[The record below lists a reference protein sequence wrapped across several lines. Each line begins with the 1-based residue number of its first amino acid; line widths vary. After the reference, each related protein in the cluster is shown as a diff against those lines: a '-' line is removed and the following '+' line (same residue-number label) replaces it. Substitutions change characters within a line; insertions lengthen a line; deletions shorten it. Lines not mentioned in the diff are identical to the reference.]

1 MFKYFVILSLFLIP
15 YYARLPGLCAQE
27 DMRIRTGLSS
37 YMHSIQSNEQSA
49 IDARS
54 IHGMQINFIPPL
66 NNKYFSVGIEYRR
79 DFIFIEEDPIDK
91 RKWGGG
97 IRFSRFTDSRKD
109 KDLGVALG
117 SYVIQHIKN
126 ISSLSFLGKL
136 GVDVDYVWRKDDEDR
151 FVNALMLS
159 VFPALNVEAMRSGNT
174 AFVISAGYRFSI
186 LSEWQRPGKWVV
198 TGSGETS
205 ETSPGMW
212 HDEAPKININ
222 GFFLMI
228 GLKLFIF

>member
-1 MFKYFVILSLFLIP
+1 MFKYFIILSLFLLP

-27 DMRIRTGLSS
+27 DMQFRTGVSS
-37 YMHSIQSNEQSA
+37 HLRSLPSKNQSA
-49 IDARS
+49 VTARS

-66 NNKYFSVGIEYRR
+66 NNKYFSVGIEYCR

-97 IRFSRFTDSRKD
+97 MRFSRFTDSRKD
-109 KDLGVALG
+109 KDFGVALG
-117 SYVIQHIKN
+117 VCVIQHIKN
-126 ISSLSFLGKL
+126 VSSLSFLGKL

-151 FVNALMLS
+151 FVNALLLS
-159 VFPALNVEAMRSGNT
+159 VCPGFNVETMRSEKT

-198 TGSGETS
+198 EGSGETS
-205 ETSPGMW
+205 DTTPGIW
-212 HDEAPKININ
+212 TNEAPKININ